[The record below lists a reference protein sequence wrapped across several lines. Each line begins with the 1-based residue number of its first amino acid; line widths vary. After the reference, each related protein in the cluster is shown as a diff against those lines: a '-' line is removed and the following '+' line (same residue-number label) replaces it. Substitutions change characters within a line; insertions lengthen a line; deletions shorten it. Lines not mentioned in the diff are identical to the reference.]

1 MEELSTIDFVYGGDT
16 RKKSVYNALKYIK
29 KFNPIN
35 ILIHDSVRPNINN
48 TIINNIIKKLDKYNA
63 VVPVISINDALK
75 KIKNNKII
83 EHVDRNKFS
92 LAQTP
97 QGFKYEELYLKHKI
111 NYRDKLD
118 DDSTLFDN
126 VHYVKGN
133 INNLKITTKNDL
145 KYLEYI
151 MNKDK
156 KYKQISGIG
165 VDIHK
170 FSSKENTKYIKLGG
184 VKVDH
189 KRSLLGHSDADV
201 IIHSL
206 VDSILGTISEGDIGS
221 IFSDKDPKWKN
232 ANSKNIFKSCYV
244 FIEEA

>member
-1 MEELSTIDFVYGGDT
+1 MY
-16 RKKSVYNALKYIK
+16 
-29 KFNPIN
+29 
-35 ILIHDSVRPNINN
+35 
-48 TIINNIIKKLDKYNA
+48 
-63 VVPVISINDALK
+63 
-75 KIKNNKII
+75 
-83 EHVDRNKFS
+83 
-92 LAQTP
+92 
-97 QGFKYEELYLKHKI
+97 
-111 NYRDKLD
+111 
-118 DDSTLFDN
+118 
-126 VHYVKGN
+126 
-133 INNLKITTKNDL
+133 
-145 KYLEYI
+145 
-151 MNKDK
+151 KDK

-221 IFSDKDPKWKN
+221 IFSDKDLMEKCKF
-232 ANSKNIFKSCYV
+232 KNIFKSCYV